1 MSTRAVAI
9 DLDGALGDTHRLWE
23 DWLDSVRGLLDLDGP
38 LPESREEAAA
48 ELDRSGAGNWRAL
61 LERYGEERVAVYLRR
76 DSAASAALR
85 DLETSRRAIGVF
97 TDAPGPL
104 ARVAL
109 AHLGVD
115 RRISALETGEG
126 ALDRLLARLG
136 DDAVVVRTHEE
147 LLAACT

>member
-1 MSTRAVAI
+1 
-9 DLDGALGDTHRLWE
+9 
-23 DWLDSVRGLLDLDGP
+23 
-38 LPESREEAAA
+38 
-48 ELDRSGAGNWRAL
+48 
-61 LERYGEERVAVYLRR
+61 VYLRR

-97 TDAPGPL
+97 TDAPEPL